1 MLFSYKFF
9 TFSRLFSQH
18 PNKFYY
24 KKFQNHSQ
32 IPTPHTTKT
41 PIQPTAANSGNQK
54 PQPPKH
60 HYHTTTQQQ
69 QKSKS
74 QREIGGLKA
83 RSRGGEIEQR
93 DRRWD
98 RSSDW
103 SVRSG
108 LPLNRRTIAC
118 DCRTWKRWSG
128 LRRRRWRHDLAS
140 SPARSLSLSLSLPLS
155 LRVWPENGLKWKFEL
170 QTIFVVKGS
179 FSSSTSNNFRKIY
192 FPCAIKHPELRK
204 SISGSGLKSKQTQ
217 PKFIK
222 ECKIFFT
229 FYALYMMFCR
239 LWLQFA

>member
-1 MLFSYKFF
+1 MKFVVENIFKCLVLLWKCYFPTNFSHFLDYFLSIQTNFIKKI
-9 TFSRLFSQH
+9 SKSQ
-18 PNKFYY
+18 
-24 KKFQNHSQ
+24 
-32 IPTPHTTKT
+32 PTPHTTET

-74 QREIGGLKA
+74 QREIGGSRPRL
-83 RSRGGEIEQR
+83 RGGEIEQR

-140 SPARSLSLSLSLPLS
+140 SPARSLSLSLSLYASDPKMVWSENLS
-155 LRVWPENGLKWKFEL
+155 FKPFLWSKAHFPRQL
-170 QTIFVVKGS
+170 QI
-179 FSSSTSNNFRKIY
+179 
-192 FPCAIKHPELRK
+192 
-204 SISGSGLKSKQTQ
+204 ISGKYIFHAQLNTRRSEERRVG
-217 PKFIK
+217 K
-222 ECKIFFT
+222 EC
-229 FYALYMMFCR
+229 
-239 LWLQFA
+239 